1 MPVVYIGI
9 CHFYCS
15 TKDKDCDQKAL
26 NKKWKD
32 EERNGKKRKEKERKG
47 KEMELKIKL
56 NSKTKNLINQKK
68 NKKTTEFLLVHFIT
82 INQLLLSDSNTP
94 QY

>member
-1 MPVVYIGI
+1 M
-9 CHFYCS
+9 
-15 TKDKDCDQKAL
+15 
-26 NKKWKD
+26 KK
-32 EERNGKKRKEKERKG
+32 EMERNENGKKRKETERKG
-47 KEMELKIKL
+47 KEMKLKIKI